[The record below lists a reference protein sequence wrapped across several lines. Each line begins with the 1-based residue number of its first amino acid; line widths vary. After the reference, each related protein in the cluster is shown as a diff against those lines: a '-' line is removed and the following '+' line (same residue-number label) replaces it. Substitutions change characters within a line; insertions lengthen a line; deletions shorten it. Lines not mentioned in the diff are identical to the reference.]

1 MKSSDKKWSTGGR
14 SSNHS
19 CMLARTPRTVWKG
32 KKIWHQKMRPS
43 SEGVKYATGG
53 MKVEVLVTQSCLTL
67 CKPVDYNLP
76 CSSLHGILQARILE
90 RVSIPFSRGSSWL
103 RDWTQV
109 SHIVGIFF
117 TIWATRE
124 ASNEKS
130 FNFSHLCQHL
140 LFFFIIAILMGV
152 KCYLTVVLIC
162 SNPMANWAS
171 FHVFIGY
178 LHSQIL
184 WPFLIE

>member
-1 MKSSDKKWSTGGR
+1 
-14 SSNHS
+14 
-19 CMLARTPRTVWKG
+19 MLVA
-32 KKIWHQKMRPS
+32 
-43 SEGVKYATGG
+43 
-53 MKVEVLVTQSCLTL
+53 QSCLTL
-67 CKPVDYNLP
+67 CDPME
-76 CSSLHGILQARILE
+76 CSPPASSVYGILQARILE

-162 SNPMANWAS
+162 SNPKANWAS